1 MKRTADFLKRYR
13 AHRQSEIH
21 GHRLGGVIQDIV
33 YGGNDGIVTTFA
45 VVAGTVGADLPHY
58 VIIIL
63 GLGNLLA
70 DGISM
75 ATGAYLSL
83 RSERDQYRR
92 IRKEELE
99 EIRKHPEFEREEI
112 REFFMNKGFK
122 GKDLERATH
131 IITSDRNVWAD
142 TMMHAEHGLTTQS
155 TERPV
160 LHAWT
165 TFISF
170 QIFGA
175 IPLLPY
181 LLTLSSSQRFPVA
194 MGSTALALILLGL
207 TKSWVTRESLFRG
220 PVEIT
225 GVGAAGAFVAY
236 LIGVLLKSTVG
247 VAL

>member
-1 MKRTADFLKRYR
+1 MKRTATFLKRYR
-13 AHRQSEIH
+13 EHRKSEIH
-21 GHRLGGVIQDIV
+21 GHSLGGVIQDIV

-45 VVAGTVGADLPHY
+45 VVAGTVGADLPRY
-58 VIIIL
+58 IIIIL

-92 IRKEELE
+92 IRREELE
-99 EIRKHPEFEREEI
+99 EIKKHPEFEREEI
-112 REFFMNKGFK
+112 REFLSKMGFAK
-122 GKDLERATH
+122 KDLERATE
-131 IITSDRNVWAD
+131 IITSDKNVWAD
-142 TMMHAEHGLTTQS
+142 TMMHAEHGLTKES
-155 TERPV
+155 TERPL
-160 LHAWT
+160 LHAWM

-181 LLTLSSSQRFPVA
+181 LLTLTGSQRFPVA
-194 MGSTALALILLGL
+194 MASTALALILLGL
-207 TKSWVTRESLFRG
+207 TKSWVTKEHLLRG
-220 PVEIT
+220 PLEIT

-247 VAL
+247 VAM

>member
-1 MKRTADFLKRYR
+1 METRRSFLRRYR
-13 AHRQSEIH
+13 EHRNAEIH
-21 GHRLGGVIQDIV
+21 GHRLGSVIQDIV

-45 VVAGTVGADLPHY
+45 VVAGTVGADLPRY

-63 GLGNLLA
+63 GLGNLIA

-75 ATGAYLSL
+75 ATGAYLSM

-92 IRKEELE
+92 IRREELE
-99 EIRKHPEFEREEI
+99 EIAKHPEFEREEI
-112 REFFMNKGFK
+112 REFLGNMGFS
-122 GKDLERATH
+122 GKNLESAAQV
-131 IITSDRNVWAD
+131 ITSDKNVWAD
-142 TMMHAEHGLTTQS
+142 TMMHAEHGLTKQS

-160 LHAWT
+160 LHAWM

-181 LLTLSSSQRFPVA
+181 LLSVTGQQRFPVA
-194 MGSTALALILLGL
+194 MGSTALALVLLGL
-207 TKSWVTRESLFRG
+207 TKSWVTKEHLLRG
-220 PVEIT
+220 ALEIT
-225 GVGAAGAFVAY
+225 GVGAAGACVAY